1 MPPVFNY
8 NDISENQHSEI
19 IEKKDLVDKS
29 RDKFAYSIIGGGNHF
44 KSTLYPEIN
53 KLKINKNYAINKNG
67 LSSKFLV
74 DQLGFKKAS
83 NSLNDFIKNGSKHVI
98 VATRH
103 DSHYELLSKLIFNN
117 FNILIEKPLCIY
129 KTQLIELKKISQ
141 IKEI

>member
-1 MPPVFNY
+1 MVHIEKETAYENLNKNNTLFAPVFNY

-53 KLKINKNYAINKNG
+53 KLKINKNYAIQNG

-74 DQLGFKKAS
+74 DQLGFGKAS
-83 NSLNDFIKNGSKHVI
+83 NSLNDFIKMIKACYSCY
-98 VATRH
+98 AT
-103 DSHYELLSKLIFNN
+103 
-117 FNILIEKPLCIY
+117 
-129 KTQLIELKKISQ
+129 
-141 IKEI
+141 